1 MADFP
6 SWGLPR
12 RRGTVPANHSGVLG
26 RNDKEPMISA
36 KEPSSV
42 IEALASPG
50 ADMIST
56 RMFRMF
62 LRARV
67 ALICLAILSVCSPA
81 VAEGLTADQK
91 ACADPGPQ
99 SIAACDRLIEAGVSG
114 RDLSITLYFRGDS
127 RLDSGDLDGA
137 LQDSLE
143 VIRLDPADRWG
154 YYLKGNVHLEL
165 DQPEQAI
172 AALTRAIEIEP
183 DFAVAYSSRGRA
195 YLRLDRTAPALAD
208 HNRAVALDPA
218 DHIIWNNRGVF
229 FWATQRDHLAAIDF
243 AESVRLEPGF
253 ALGHHNLGDAN
264 RSLGR
269 QDAALAAYRE
279 AFRLG
284 SEDPTLL
291 NELAWTLVLVREFK
305 EAEPIARLAA
315 AKAPDL
321 PEYLDT
327 LAHALMGLGKQREAE
342 DAFAKVIDSGA
353 SGLIEDYQKSLAAK
367 GYEPGPAD
375 GEDRA
380 PLRAALADCI
390 RDNCQPLVD

>member
-1 MADFP
+1 MLF
-6 SWGLPR
+6 
-12 RRGTVPANHSGVLG
+12 
-26 RNDKEPMISA
+26 
-36 KEPSSV
+36 
-42 IEALASPG
+42 
-50 ADMIST
+50 T
-56 RMFRMF
+56 RMFRIF
-62 LRARV
+62 LRAKV
-67 ALICLAILSVCSPA
+67 AAFCLAILSVCGPA

-137 LQDSLE
+137 LRDSLE

-165 DQPEQAI
+165 EQPEEAI
-172 AALTRAIEIEP
+172 VALTRAIEIEP

-195 YLRLDRTAPALAD
+195 YLSLDRTAPALAD

-218 DHIIWNNRGVF
+218 DHIILNNRGVF

-264 RSLGR
+264 WSLGR

-284 SEDPTLL
+284 SEDPALL
-291 NELAWTLVLVREFK
+291 NALAWTLVLAREFE
-305 EAEPIARLAA
+305 EAEPIARLAT
-315 AKAPDL
+315 AKAPEL

-353 SGLIEDYQKSLAAK
+353 SDLIEDYQESLAGK
-367 GYEPGPAD
+367 GYEPGAAD
-375 GEDRA
+375 GKDRA
-380 PLRAALADCI
+380 SLRAALADCI
-390 RDNCQPLVD
+390 SDNCQPLAD